1 VVGVLTLDLGTSA
14 TKAALWNGSELVSI
28 GRAEIESRH
37 PRTGWVEQ
45 DPRHWWTSVVE
56 ACATARAAAPGT
68 WDRIDAVSF
77 SAARET
83 FALFDAMLAP
93 IGRGIVWSDARA
105 DDQVAALGTP
115 ADFRTRTG
123 VVAGA
128 NTTVAKLLWLAAHAP
143 ELVGPARWA
152 LAPRDW
158 VQAKLTGVV
167 VTDPTLAS
175 RTGLYAIDGRVAEG
189 IVPPAVAAL
198 LPPTQPSTSSV
209 PAARPDACAALGLRP
224 GIPVVLGAGDRACE
238 VLGAAATAR
247 EPMVSWGTTANVSIP
262 HEGPVDS
269 LPAVATVSRGARG
282 GYLVECGLSAS
293 GAAIAWLARLS
304 GREHDELLD
313 AAALV
318 EPGSDGLFAL
328 PWLHG
333 ARAPWFRPDAHAAF
347 FGIDAGHGAP
357 EMARAIVEA
366 VALDAARS
374 IELIAPE
381 ARALTLAGAG
391 SARPLWRHTLA
402 AAAGLPVVRR
412 AVGDAASVGA
422 RLLVAD
428 ALGESVGVGDL
439 SPVTARE
446 EPDPTLVRVLGTV
459 RRRSDR
465 EAAAILGGP
474 GGG

>member
-1 VVGVLTLDLGTSA
+1 MVNVLTLDLGTGA
-14 TKAALWNGSELVSI
+14 TKAALWDGRELVTI
-28 GRAEIESRH
+28 GRAGIESRH
-37 PRTGWVEQ
+37 PHTGWVEQ
-45 DPRHWWTSVVE
+45 DPQRWWTAVVE
-56 ACATARAAAPGT
+56 ACAAARAEAPAA
-68 WDRIDAVSF
+68 WDRIDAVGF

-83 FALFDAMLAP
+83 FALFDATLAP

-105 DDQVAALGTP
+105 DDQLAALGPP
-115 ADFRTRTG
+115 AAFRAHTG

-128 NTTVAKLLWLAAHAP
+128 NTTVAKLLWLTRHAP
-143 ELVGPARWA
+143 ELVTPARWA

-158 VQAKLTGVV
+158 VQAKLTGAV

-175 RTGLYAIDGRVAEG
+175 RTGLYAIDGRVADV
-189 IVPPAVAAL
+189 VPPAIETL
-198 LPPTQPSTSSV
+198 LPPTRPSSSSA
-209 PAARPDACAALGLRP
+209 PAVGTDACAALALPIGT
-224 GIPVVLGAGDRACE
+224 PVVLGAGDRPCE
-238 VLGAAATAR
+238 VLGAGATAQ
-247 EPMVSWGTTANVSIP
+247 EPMVSWGTTANVSMP
-262 HEGPVDS
+262 HAGPIGR
-269 LPAVATVSRGARG
+269 LPAVATVSRGARD

-293 GAAIAWLARLS
+293 GAAIAWLGRLS

-313 AAALV
+313 AAAHV
-318 EPGSDGLFAL
+318 APGCDGLFAL

-374 IELIAPE
+374 IELIAPG
-381 ARALTLAGAG
+381 ASALALAGAG
-391 SARPLWRHTLA
+391 SARPLWRQTLA

-412 AVGDAASVGA
+412 AVDDAASVGA

-428 ALGESVGVGDL
+428 ALGESIAVGDL
-439 SPVTARE
+439 NPVTARE
-446 EPDPTLVRVLGTV
+446 APDPALAPVLATV

-465 EAAAILGGP
+465 EAAAILGAP
-474 GGG
+474 AGG